1 MSWHKITLPLI
12 THMIDPN
19 VVQIGDISKAIWQ
32 RENRP
37 AGFAMFHATRGS
49 EGELDDKL
57 LIYLTPVA
65 AELCASDIAAAGFTV
80 EPCGVPARDEPN
92 AAFVFGDPVT
102 MSELKEY
109 FEPEPGTIEWDRA
122 EALRKE
128 FEEGQ
133 ALYEAQVAEIAR
145 EEAAQA
151 EAARAAAAQGE
162 AAQTS
167 D

>member
-19 VVQIGDISKAIWQ
+19 VVQIGNISMAIWD

-49 EGELDDKL
+49 EGERDDKL
-57 LIYLTPVA
+57 LVYLTPVA
-65 AELCASDIAAAGFTV
+65 AELCAADIAAAGFTV

-92 AAFVFGDPVT
+92 AAFVFGDPRM

-109 FEPEPGTIEWDRA
+109 FEPETGTVEWDRA
-122 EALRKE
+122 QALRKE

-133 ALYEAQVAEIAR
+133 ALYEAEVAEIAR
-145 EEAAQA
+145 KEAAQA
-151 EAARAAAAQGE
+151 EAARAAAAGE
-162 AAQTS
+162 AEQPS
-167 D
+167 E

>member
-19 VVQIGDISKAIWQ
+19 VVQIGDISMAIWE

-49 EGELDDKL
+49 AGELDDKL
-57 LIYLTPVA
+57 LVYLTPVA

-92 AAFVFGDPVT
+92 AAFVFGDVHT
-102 MSELKEY
+102 MSDLREY
-109 FEPEPGTIEWDRA
+109 FEPEPGTVEWDRA

-133 ALYEAQVAEIAR
+133 RLYEAEVAEIAR
-145 EEAAQA
+145 A
-151 EAARAAAAQGE
+151 EAAKAEAAQGE
-162 AAQTS
+162 AQT